1 MVEEAAVAEGSQ
13 TGTSEGEEQVSW
25 LDAHENLS
33 DEDRQTLSKYTSQE
47 EAMKGSAH
55 AIRQVG
61 KALHMPDENTSDE
74 DRAAFEA
81 RIAEYQGV
89 PKTADAYVLDAK
101 LPEGTEKD
109 EDLDKWFRTAAS
121 ENKLS
126 QKAAGKLYADWN
138 EIMSKRYEAMETQA
152 KETEDALRKELGK
165 EKFEEMFGVP
175 GNKEKIGQ
183 CKTALL
189 HISKEIGAD
198 YTDDKKNPQSHLI
211 DDLELVRKN
220 GAIGDKPWIGKA
232 FAWVYQE
239 LLKEGVTLTS
249 GGTEKTSTKGGKDD
263 LLSDAW
269 YENPEAGGE
278 EEAGGYGG

>member
-1 MVEEAAVAEGSQ
+1 MAETEVADETQ
-13 TGTSEGEEQVSW
+13 TETTEQVSW
-25 LDAHENLS
+25 LDAHEGLS
-33 DEDRQTLSKYTSQE
+33 DEDRKLYEGKNFPDALTMLKAGADTYRKMGKS
-47 EAMKGSAH
+47 
-55 AIRQVG
+55 IR
-61 KALHMPDENTSDE
+61 MPDDNSSDE

-81 RIAEYQGV
+81 KIDEYRGV

-101 LPEGTEKD
+101 LPEGIEKD

-152 KETEDALRKELGK
+152 KEVEDALRKELGK

-175 GNKEKIGQ
+175 GDKEKIGQ
-183 CKTALL
+183 CKTAILY
-189 HISKEIGAD
+189 ISKEIGAD
-198 YTDDKKNPQSHLI
+198 YKDDKGNPQSHLI

-220 GAIGDKPWIGKA
+220 GAIGDKPWIAKA
-232 FAWVYQE
+232 FAHYYQE
-239 LLKEGVTLTS
+239 LLKEGVTFTS
-249 GGTEKTSTKGGKDD
+249 GGTEKQSTKGGKDD
-263 LLSDAW
+263 LLSDEW
-269 YENPEAGGE
+269 YENPEGGGE